1 MSLVIGV
8 ERKRMKVILDIET
21 DGFNPSKIH
30 CIVAKDIDTNLV
42 TVFDPDTMY
51 SFNSWAKKVD
61 KFIMHNGLSF
71 DAPVLNRLLGTG
83 ITPDKIID
91 TLILSQLFNPI
102 REKGHSLKAWG
113 EKLNML
119 KGGEDVNFSK
129 YDFNMLNYCKQDVE
143 ITHAVYNELVK
154 ESNGFSQESSDLEHN
169 IRLILD
175 QQEKNGFA
183 FDMMKAQQL
192 LAKLKEDIYDLE
204 QWSLEEFEPTIVEM
218 KTKTKEIPFNIG
230 SRQQIA
236 DRLMKKGWKPKQFTD
251 KKNIIINEAV
261 LKTIK
266 EPELKLTAER
276 FSKYFLLQKRAVMV
290 ESWIDACDND
300 NRVHGKVM
308 TLRTITGRMA
318 HNSPNMAQVPAVY
331 SPYGKDCR
339 GLWTISDPMKYKLVG
354 TDASGLELR
363 CLAHYLND
371 TTYTDEILNGDIH
384 TKNMELA
391 GLANRDQAKTFI
403 YAFLYGAGAEK
414 IGKIV
419 GAGKEQG
426 NSLIKRFLSNLPS
439 LRRLRE
445 QVESVSRRGKIKAI
459 DGRYLKVRS
468 PHSALNTLLQG
479 AGAIVCKQWLLHIIT
494 RVYNKK
500 LDAKLVAS
508 VHDEYQFE
516 VANKDVN
523 EFCSITKIA
532 MKETE
537 KTLKLRCPLDNDYK
551 VGVTWAETH

>member
-1 MSLVIGV
+1 V
-8 ERKRMKVILDIET
+8 EQMKVVLDIET

-30 CIVAKDIDTNLV
+30 CIVAKDIDTNIV
-42 TVFDPDTMY
+42 YVWDSSNMY
-51 SFNSWAKKVD
+51 GFKSWAKDVD

-71 DAPVLNRLLGTG
+71 DAPVLNKLLDADILPGN
-83 ITPDKIID
+83 IVD

-119 KGGEDVNFSK
+119 KGGKDVNFFK
-129 YDFNMLNYCKQDVE
+129 YNQAMLDYCKQDVE
-143 ITHAVYNELVK
+143 ITHAVYNELKK
-154 ESNGFSQESSDLEHN
+154 ESKGFTKESIDLEHD

-183 FDMMKAQQL
+183 FNIRKAQEL
-192 LAKLKEDIYDLE
+192 LAKLKDDIYDLE

-230 SRQQIA
+230 SSQQIA
-236 DRLMKKGWKPKQFTD
+236 DRLMKRGWKPKQFTD
-251 KKNIIINEAV
+251 KDNIIINEAV

-276 FSKYFLLQKRAVMV
+276 FAKYFLLQKRAVMV
-290 ESWIDACDND
+290 ESWIEACDKS

-308 TLRTITGRMA
+308 TLRTVTGRMA
-318 HNSPNMAQVPAVY
+318 HNSPNMAQVPATY
-331 SPYGKDCR
+331 SPYGKECR
-339 GLWTISDPMKYKLVG
+339 GLWTISDAMNYKLVG

-371 TTYTDEILNGDIH
+371 TSYTDEILNGDIH

-391 GLANRDQAKTFI
+391 GIKNRDQAKTFI

-414 IGKIV
+414 IGKII

-426 NSLIKRFLSNLPS
+426 NVLINRFLSNLPS
-439 LRRLRE
+439 LKRLRS
-445 QVESVSRRGKIKAI
+445 QVENAGYRGKIKAI

-468 PHSALNTLLQG
+468 AHSALNTLLQG
-479 AGAIVCKQWLLHIIT
+479 AGAIICKHWLLRIT
-494 RVYNKK
+494 HRVYNKK
-500 LDAKLVAS
+500 LNVKLVAS

-516 VANKDVN
+516 VHNKDIS

-537 KTLKLRCPLDNDYK
+537 NLLKLRCPLDNDYK
-551 VGVTWAETH
+551 VGTTWAETH

>member
-1 MSLVIGV
+1 
-8 ERKRMKVILDIET
+8 MKVILDIET

-30 CIVAKDIDTNLV
+30 CIVAKNVDTNLV

-102 REKGHSLKAWG
+102 REKGHSLRAWG

-218 KTKTKEIPFNIG
+218 KTKIKEIPFNIG

>member
-1 MSLVIGV
+1 
-8 ERKRMKVILDIET
+8 MKVVLDIET
-21 DGFNPSKIH
+21 DQLNASVVN
-30 CIVAKDIDTNLV
+30 CIVAKNIDTNLV
-42 TVFDPDTMY
+42 TVFDPDNMHVFKNWSKNIEQY
-51 SFNSWAKKVD
+51 
-61 KFIMHNGLSF
+61 IMHNGLSF
-71 DAPVLNRLLGTG
+71 DAPVLNRLLGTN
-83 ITPDKIID
+83 IKPSQVLD
-91 TLILSQLFNPI
+91 TLILSQLFNPM
-102 REKGHSLKAWG
+102 REGGNGLKAWG
-113 EKLNML
+113 DRFKFPKGSIENFAKYTDEL
-119 KGGEDVNFSK
+119 KK
-129 YDFNMLNYCKQDVE
+129 YCIQDVE

-154 ESNGFSQESSDLEHN
+154 ESKGFSKESIDLEHD
-169 IRLILD
+169 IRLIID

-183 FDMMKAQQL
+183 FNIQKAQEL
-192 LAKLKEDIYDLE
+192 LAKLKDDIYDLE

-236 DRLMKKGWKPKQFTD
+236 DRLIKRGWKPKQFTD
-251 KKNIIINEAV
+251 KENIIINEAV

-266 EPELKLTAER
+266 EPELKLIAER
-276 FSKYFLLQKRAVMV
+276 FAKYFLLQKRAVMV
-290 ESWIDACDND
+290 ESWIEACDEN
-300 NRVHGKVM
+300 NKVHGRVM

-318 HNSPNMAQVPAVY
+318 HNSPNMAQVPATY
-331 SPYGKDCR
+331 SPYGKECR
-339 GLWTISDPMKYKLVG
+339 NLWTVSDPTKYKLVG

-371 TTYTDEILNGDIH
+371 TNYTDEILNGDIH

-391 GLANRDQAKTFI
+391 GIKNRDQAKTFI

-426 NSLIKRFLSNLPS
+426 NMLIKRFLSNLPS
-439 LRRLRE
+439 LKRLRE
-445 QVESVSRRGKIKAI
+445 QVETAGRRGRILAI

-468 PHSALNTLLQG
+468 AHSALNTLLQG
-479 AGAIVCKQWLLHIIT
+479 AGAIICKHWLLRMTH

-500 LDAKLVAS
+500 LDVKLVAS

-516 VANKDVN
+516 VANKDVG

-532 MKETE
+532 IKETE
-537 KTLKLRCPLDNDYK
+537 NLLKLRCPLDNDYK
-551 VGVTWAETH
+551 VGVTWTETH

>member
-1 MSLVIGV
+1 
-8 ERKRMKVILDIET
+8 MKVILDIET

-30 CIVAKDIDTNLV
+30 CIVAKNVDTNLV

-102 REKGHSLKAWG
+102 REKGHSLRAWG
-113 EKLNML
+113 EKLNMR

-143 ITHAVYNELVK
+143 ITHAVYNELIK

-339 GLWTISDPMKYKLVG
+339 ELWTISDPMKYKLVG

>member
-1 MSLVIGV
+1 
-8 ERKRMKVILDIET
+8 MKVVLDIET
-21 DGFNPSKIH
+21 DGFNPTKVH
-30 CIVAKDIDTNLV
+30 CIVAKDITTNTV
-42 TVFDPDTMY
+42 TVFDPSTMY
-51 SFNSWAKKVD
+51 GFNNWAKQVD

-71 DAPVLNRLLGTG
+71 DAPVLNRLLGTEIAPG
-83 ITPDKIID
+83 KIID

-119 KGGEDVNFSK
+119 KGGEDVNFFK
-129 YDFNMLNYCKQDVE
+129 YDKAMLDYCKQDVE
-143 ITHAVYNELVK
+143 ITHAVYKELVK
-154 ESNGFSQESSDLEHN
+154 ESEGFSQESVDLEHD
-169 IRLILD
+169 IRLIID
-175 QQEKNGFA
+175 QHEKNGVA
-183 FDMMKAQQL
+183 IDMMKAQQL
-192 LAKLKEDIYDLE
+192 LATLKDDIYDLE

-261 LKTIK
+261 LKKIK

-290 ESWIDACDND
+290 ESWIEACDND

-318 HNSPNMAQVPAVY
+318 HNSPNMAQIPAVY
-331 SPYGKDCR
+331 SPYGKACR
-339 GLWTISDPMKYKLVG
+339 GLWTVSDITKYKLVG

-371 TTYTDEILNGDIH
+371 TNYTDEILNGDIH

-391 GLANRDQAKTFI
+391 GLEGRAQAKTFI
-403 YAFLYGAGAEK
+403 YAFLYGAGPEK

-419 GAGKEQG
+419 GEGRDKG
-426 NSLIKRFLSNLPS
+426 NILINRFLSNLPA
-439 LRRLRE
+439 LKRLRN
-445 QVESVSRRGKIKAI
+445 QVENASRRGKIKAI

-468 PHSALNTLLQG
+468 THSALNTLLQG
-479 AGAIVCKQWLLHIIT
+479 AGAIICKQWLLHIIK

-500 LDAKLVAS
+500 LDVKLVAS

-516 VANKDVN
+516 VANEDVN

-537 KTLKLRCPLDNDYK
+537 KTLNLRCPLDNDYK
-551 VGVTWAETH
+551 VGVTWKETH

>member
-1 MSLVIGV
+1 
-8 ERKRMKVILDIET
+8 MKVVLDIET

-30 CIVAKDIDTNLV
+30 CIVAKDIDTNTI
-42 TVFDPDTMY
+42 TVWDSANSY
-51 SFNSWAKKVD
+51 SFKNWAKGVD

-71 DAPVLNRLLGTG
+71 DAPVLNRLLDAEILPGN
-83 ITPDKIID
+83 IID

-119 KGGEDVNFSK
+119 KGGEGVNFLK
-129 YDFNMLNYCKQDVE
+129 YNKAMLDYCKQDVE
-143 ITHAVYNELVK
+143 ITHAVYNELKK
-154 ESNGFSQESSDLEHN
+154 ESKGFTKESIDLEHD

-183 FDMMKAQQL
+183 FNIRKAQEL
-192 LAKLKEDIYDLE
+192 LAKLKDDIYDLE

-236 DRLMKKGWKPKQFTD
+236 DRLMKRGWKPKQFTD
-251 KKNIIINEAV
+251 KDNIIINEAV

-276 FSKYFLLQKRAVMV
+276 FAKYFLLQKRAVMV
-290 ESWIDACDND
+290 ESWIEACDES
-300 NRVHGKVM
+300 NRVHGRVM
-308 TLRTITGRMA
+308 TLRTVTGRMA
-318 HNSPNMAQVPAVY
+318 HNSPNMAQVPATY
-331 SPYGKDCR
+331 SPYGKECR
-339 GLWTISDPMKYKLVG
+339 GLWTISDAMNYKLVG

-371 TTYTDEILNGDIH
+371 TSYTDEILNGDIH

-391 GLANRDQAKTFI
+391 GIKNRDQAKTFI

-414 IGKIV
+414 IGKII

-426 NSLIKRFLSNLPS
+426 NVLINRFLSNLPS
-439 LRRLRE
+439 LKRLRS
-445 QVESVSRRGKIKAI
+445 QVENAGYRGKIKAI

-468 PHSALNTLLQG
+468 AHSALNTLLQG
-479 AGAIVCKQWLLHIIT
+479 AGAIICKHWLLRIT
-494 RVYNKK
+494 HRVYNKK
-500 LDAKLVAS
+500 LDVRLVAS

-516 VANKDVN
+516 VHNKDIS

-537 KTLKLRCPLDNDYK
+537 NLLKLRCPLDNDYK
-551 VGVTWAETH
+551 VGTTWAETH

>member
-1 MSLVIGV
+1 
-8 ERKRMKVILDIET
+8 MKVVLDIET

-30 CIVAKDIDTNLV
+30 CIVAKDIDTN
-42 TVFDPDTMY
+42 TVYVWDSSNMY
-51 SFNSWAKKVD
+51 SFKSWAKDVD

-71 DAPVLNRLLGTG
+71 DAPVLNKLLDAEILPGN
-83 ITPDKIID
+83 IID

-119 KGGEDVNFSK
+119 KGGEGVNFLK
-129 YDFNMLNYCKQDVE
+129 YNQAMLDYCKQDVE
-143 ITHAVYNELVK
+143 ITHAVYKELLK
-154 ESNGFSQESSDLEHN
+154 ESKGFTKESIDLEHD
-169 IRLILD
+169 IRLIID

-183 FDMMKAQQL
+183 FNIRKAQEL
-192 LAKLKEDIYDLE
+192 LAKLKDDIYDLE

-236 DRLMKKGWKPKQFTD
+236 DRLMKRGWKPKQFTD
-251 KKNIIINEAV
+251 KDNIIINEAV

-276 FSKYFLLQKRAVMV
+276 FAKYFLLQKRAVMV
-290 ESWIDACDND
+290 ESWIEACDKS

-308 TLRTITGRMA
+308 TLRTVTGRMA
-318 HNSPNMAQVPAVY
+318 HNSPNMAQVPATY
-331 SPYGKDCR
+331 SPYGKECR
-339 GLWTISDPMKYKLVG
+339 GLWTVSDAMNYKLVG

-371 TTYTDEILNGDIH
+371 TSYTDEILNGDIH

-391 GLANRDQAKTFI
+391 GIKNRDQAKTFI

-414 IGKIV
+414 IGKII

-426 NSLIKRFLSNLPS
+426 NVLINRFLSNLPS
-439 LRRLRE
+439 LKRLRS
-445 QVESVSRRGKIKAI
+445 QVENAGYRGKIKAI

-468 PHSALNTLLQG
+468 AHSALNTLLQG
-479 AGAIVCKQWLLHIIT
+479 AGAIICKHWLLRIT
-494 RVYNKK
+494 HRVYNKK
-500 LDAKLVAS
+500 LDVKLVAS

-516 VANKDVN
+516 VHNKDIS

-537 KTLKLRCPLDNDYK
+537 NLLKLRCPLDNDYK
-551 VGVTWAETH
+551 VGTTWAETH

>member
-1 MSLVIGV
+1 
-8 ERKRMKVILDIET
+8 MKVVLDIET
-21 DGFNPSKIH
+21 DGFNPSKVH
-30 CIVAKDIDTNLV
+30 CIVAKDINTNVV
-42 TVFDPDTMY
+42 TVFDPSTMY
-51 SFNSWAKKVD
+51 SFNNWAKQVD

-71 DAPVLNRLLGTG
+71 DVPVLNRLLNSNILPG
-83 ITPDKIID
+83 DVID
-91 TLILSQLFNPI
+91 TLVLSQLFNPI
-102 REKGHSLKAWG
+102 REKGHSLRAWG

-129 YDFNMLNYCKQDVE
+129 YDYNMLKYCKQDVE

-154 ESNGFSQESSDLEHN
+154 ESKGFSKESIDLEHD
-169 IRLILD
+169 IRLIID

-183 FDMMKAQQL
+183 FDIQKAQEL
-192 LAKLKEDIYDLE
+192 LAKLKDDIYDLE

-236 DRLMKKGWKPKQFTD
+236 DRLMKRGWKPKQFTD
-251 KKNIIINEAV
+251 KDNIIINEAV

-266 EPELKLTAER
+266 EPELKLIAER
-276 FSKYFLLQKRAVMV
+276 FAKYFLLQKRAVMV
-290 ESWIDACDND
+290 ESWIEACDEN
-300 NRVHGKVM
+300 NKVHGRVM

-318 HNSPNMAQVPAVY
+318 HNSPNMAQVPATY
-331 SPYGKDCR
+331 SPYGKECR
-339 GLWTISDPMKYKLVG
+339 NLWTVSDPTKYKLVG

-371 TTYTDEILNGDIH
+371 TSYTDEILNGDIH

-468 PHSALNTLLQG
+468 THSALNTLLQG
-479 AGAIVCKQWLLHIIT
+479 AGAIICKQWLLHIIK

-500 LDAKLVAS
+500 LDVKLVAS

-516 VANKDVN
+516 VANEDVN

>member
-1 MSLVIGV
+1 
-8 ERKRMKVILDIET
+8 MKVILDIET

-30 CIVAKDIDTNLV
+30 CIVAKDVATN
-42 TVFDPDTMY
+42 TVYVWDSYNMY
-51 SFNSWAKKVD
+51 GFKSWTKDVD

-71 DAPVLNRLLGTG
+71 DAPVLNRLLGIG

-102 REKGHSLKAWG
+102 REKGHSLRAWG

-129 YDFNMLNYCKQDVE
+129 YDFNMLKYCKQDVE

-204 QWSLEEFEPTIVEM
+204 QWSLEEFKPTIVEM

-290 ESWIDACDND
+290 ESWINACDND

>member
-1 MSLVIGV
+1 MVQ
-8 ERKRMKVILDIET
+8 MKVVLDIET
-21 DGFNPSKIH
+21 DGFNPSKVH
-30 CIVAKDIDTNLV
+30 CIVAKDINTNVV
-42 TVFDPDTMY
+42 TVFDPSTMY
-51 SFNSWAKKVD
+51 SFNNWAKQVD

-71 DAPVLNRLLGTG
+71 DVPVLNRLLNSNILPG
-83 ITPDKIID
+83 DVID
-91 TLILSQLFNPI
+91 TLVLSQLFNPI

-129 YDFNMLNYCKQDVE
+129 YDYNMLKYCKQDVE

-154 ESNGFSQESSDLEHN
+154 ESKGFSKESIDLEHD
-169 IRLILD
+169 IRLIID

-183 FDMMKAQQL
+183 FDIQKAQEL
-192 LAKLKEDIYDLE
+192 LAKLKDDIYDLE

-236 DRLMKKGWKPKQFTD
+236 DRLMKRGWKPKQFTD
-251 KKNIIINEAV
+251 KDNIIINEAV

-266 EPELKLTAER
+266 EPELKLIAER
-276 FSKYFLLQKRAVMV
+276 FAKYFLLQKRAVMV
-290 ESWIDACDND
+290 ESWIEACDEN
-300 NRVHGKVM
+300 NKVHGRVM

-318 HNSPNMAQVPAVY
+318 NNSPNMAQVPATY
-331 SPYGKDCR
+331 SPYGKECR
-339 GLWTISDPMKYKLVG
+339 NLWTVSDPTKYKLVG

-371 TTYTDEILNGDIH
+371 TNYTDEILNGDIH

-391 GLANRDQAKTFI
+391 GIKNRDQAKTFI

-426 NSLIKRFLSNLPS
+426 NMLIKRFLSNLPS
-439 LRRLRE
+439 LKRLRE
-445 QVESVSRRGKIKAI
+445 QVETAGRRGRILAI

-468 PHSALNTLLQG
+468 AHSALNTLLQG
-479 AGAIVCKQWLLHIIT
+479 AGAIICKHWLLHIIK

-500 LDAKLVAS
+500 LDVKLVAS

-516 VANKDVN
+516 VANKDVG

-532 MKETE
+532 IKETE

-551 VGVTWAETH
+551 VGVTWTETH

>member
-1 MSLVIGV
+1 
-8 ERKRMKVILDIET
+8 MKVVLDIET
-21 DGFNPSKIH
+21 DGFNPTKVH
-30 CIVAKDIDTNLV
+30 CIVAKDITTNTV
-42 TVFDPDTMY
+42 TVFDPSTMY
-51 SFNSWAKKVD
+51 GFNNWAKQVD

-71 DAPVLNRLLGTG
+71 DAPVLNRLLGTEIAPG
-83 ITPDKIID
+83 KIID

-119 KGGEDVNFSK
+119 KGGEDVNFFK
-129 YDFNMLNYCKQDVE
+129 YDKAMLDYCKQDVE
-143 ITHAVYNELVK
+143 ITHAVYKELVK
-154 ESNGFSQESSDLEHN
+154 ESEGFSQESVDLEHD
-169 IRLILD
+169 IRLIID

-192 LAKLKEDIYDLE
+192 LATLKDDIYDLE
-204 QWSLEEFEPTIVEM
+204 QWALEEFEPTIVEM

-251 KKNIIINEAV
+251 KKNIIINETV

-290 ESWIDACDND
+290 ESWIEACDND

-318 HNSPNMAQVPAVY
+318 HNSPNMAQIPAVY
-331 SPYGKDCR
+331 SPYGKACR
-339 GLWTISDPMKYKLVG
+339 GLWTVSDITKYKLVG

-371 TTYTDEILNGDIH
+371 TNYTDEILNGDIH

-391 GLANRDQAKTFI
+391 GLEGRAQAKTFI
-403 YAFLYGAGAEK
+403 YAFLYGAGPEK

-419 GAGKEQG
+419 GEGRDKG
-426 NSLIKRFLSNLPS
+426 NILINRFLSNLPA
-439 LRRLRE
+439 LKRLRN
-445 QVESVSRRGKIKAI
+445 QVENASRRGKIKAI

-468 PHSALNTLLQG
+468 THSALNTLLQG
-479 AGAIVCKQWLLHIIT
+479 AGAIICKQWLLHIIK

-500 LDAKLVAS
+500 LDVKLVAS

-516 VANKDVN
+516 VANEDVN

-537 KTLKLRCPLDNDYK
+537 RTLNLRCPLDNDYK
-551 VGVTWAETH
+551 VGVTWKETH

>member
-1 MSLVIGV
+1 
-8 ERKRMKVILDIET
+8 MKVILDIET

-30 CIVAKDIDTNLV
+30 CIVAKNVDTNLV

-102 REKGHSLKAWG
+102 REKGHSLRAWG

-276 FSKYFLLQKRAVMV
+276 FSKYFYYR
-290 ESWIDACDND
+290 
-300 NRVHGKVM
+300 
-308 TLRTITGRMA
+308 
-318 HNSPNMAQVPAVY
+318 
-331 SPYGKDCR
+331 
-339 GLWTISDPMKYKLVG
+339 
-354 TDASGLELR
+354 
-363 CLAHYLND
+363 
-371 TTYTDEILNGDIH
+371 
-384 TKNMELA
+384 
-391 GLANRDQAKTFI
+391 
-403 YAFLYGAGAEK
+403 
-414 IGKIV
+414 
-419 GAGKEQG
+419 
-426 NSLIKRFLSNLPS
+426 
-439 LRRLRE
+439 RE
-445 QVESVSRRGKIKAI
+445 Q
-459 DGRYLKVRS
+459 
-468 PHSALNTLLQG
+468 
-479 AGAIVCKQWLLHIIT
+479 
-494 RVYNKK
+494 
-500 LDAKLVAS
+500 
-508 VHDEYQFE
+508 
-516 VANKDVN
+516 
-523 EFCSITKIA
+523 
-532 MKETE
+532 
-537 KTLKLRCPLDNDYK
+537 
-551 VGVTWAETH
+551 

>member
-1 MSLVIGV
+1 
-8 ERKRMKVILDIET
+8 MKVVLDIET

-30 CIVAKDIDTNLV
+30 CIVAKDIDTNTI
-42 TVFDPDTMY
+42 TVWDSANSY
-51 SFNSWAKKVD
+51 SFKNWAKGVD

-71 DAPVLNRLLGTG
+71 DAPVLNRLLDAEILPGN
-83 ITPDKIID
+83 IID

-119 KGGEDVNFSK
+119 KGGEGVNFLK
-129 YDFNMLNYCKQDVE
+129 YNKAMLDYCKQDVE
-143 ITHAVYNELVK
+143 ITHAVYNELKK
-154 ESNGFSQESSDLEHN
+154 ESKGFTKESIDLEHD

-183 FDMMKAQQL
+183 FNIRKAQEL
-192 LAKLKEDIYDLE
+192 LAKLKDDIYDLE

-236 DRLMKKGWKPKQFTD
+236 DRLMKRGWKPKQFTD
-251 KKNIIINEAV
+251 KDNIIINEAV

-266 EPELKLTAER
+266 EPDLKLTADR
-276 FSKYFLLQKRAVMV
+276 FAKYFLLQKRAVMV
-290 ESWIDACDND
+290 ESWIEACDKS

-308 TLRTITGRMA
+308 TLRTVTGRMA
-318 HNSPNMAQVPAVY
+318 HNSPNMAQVPATY
-331 SPYGKDCR
+331 SPYGKECR
-339 GLWTISDPMKYKLVG
+339 GLWTISDAMNYKLVG

-371 TTYTDEILNGDIH
+371 TSYTDEILNGDIH

-391 GLANRDQAKTFI
+391 GIKNRDQAKTFI

-414 IGKIV
+414 IGKII

-426 NSLIKRFLSNLPS
+426 NVLINRFLSNLPS
-439 LRRLRE
+439 LKRLRS
-445 QVESVSRRGKIKAI
+445 QVENAGYRGKIKAI

-468 PHSALNTLLQG
+468 AHSALNTLLQG
-479 AGAIVCKQWLLHIIT
+479 AGAIICKHWLLRIT
-494 RVYNKK
+494 HRVYNKK
-500 LDAKLVAS
+500 LDVRLVAS

-516 VANKDVN
+516 VHNKDIS

-537 KTLKLRCPLDNDYK
+537 NLLKLRCPLDNDYK
-551 VGVTWAETH
+551 VGTTWAETH

>member
-1 MSLVIGV
+1 
-8 ERKRMKVILDIET
+8 MKVILDIET

-30 CIVAKDIDTNLV
+30 CIVAKNIDTNVV
-42 TVFDPDTMY
+42 TVFDPDNMY
-51 SFNSWAKKVD
+51 SFNNWAKNVD

-71 DAPVLNRLLGTG
+71 DAPVMNRLLGTN

-113 EKLNML
+113 EKLNMP
-119 KGGEDVNFSK
+119 KGGEDVNFST
-129 YDFNMLNYCKQDVE
+129 YDFNMLQYCKQDVE
-143 ITHAVYNELVK
+143 ITHAVYNHLVN
-154 ESNGFSQESSDLEHN
+154 ESKGFSQESVNLEHT
-169 IRLILD
+169 IRLIID

-183 FDMMKAQQL
+183 FNMQKAQEL
-192 LAKLKEDIYDLE
+192 LAKLKDDIYDLE
-204 QWSLEEFEPTIVEM
+204 QWALEEFEPTIVEM

-236 DRLMKKGWKPKQFTD
+236 DRLMKRGWKPKQFTD

-276 FSKYFLLQKRAVMV
+276 FAKYFLLQKRAVMV
-290 ESWIDACDND
+290 ESWIEACDND

-318 HNSPNMAQVPAVY
+318 HNSPNMAQVPATY

-371 TTYTDEILNGDIH
+371 TNYTDEILNGDIH

-391 GLANRDQAKTFI
+391 GIKDRDQAKTFI

-426 NSLIKRFLSNLPS
+426 NLLINRFLSNLPS
-439 LRRLRE
+439 LKRLRG
-445 QVESVSRRGKIKAI
+445 QVENAGKRGKIKAI

-479 AGAIVCKQWLLHIIT
+479 AGAIICKQWLLHIMK
-494 RVYNKK
+494 RVYSKK

-516 VANKDVN
+516 VANTDVG
-523 EFCSITKIA
+523 EFCNITKVAI
-532 MKETE
+532 KETE
-537 KTLKLRCPLDNDYK
+537 TTLKLRCPLDNDYK
-551 VGVTWAETH
+551 VGLTWAETH

>member
-1 MSLVIGV
+1 
-8 ERKRMKVILDIET
+8 MKVVLDIET

-30 CIVAKDIDTNLV
+30 CIVAKDIDTN
-42 TVFDPDTMY
+42 TVYVWDSSNMY
-51 SFNSWAKKVD
+51 GFKSWAKGVD

-71 DAPVLNRLLGTG
+71 DAPVLNKLLDAEILPGN
-83 ITPDKIID
+83 IVD

-102 REKGHSLKAWG
+102 REKGHGLKAWG

-119 KGGEDVNFSK
+119 KGGEGVNFLK
-129 YDFNMLNYCKQDVE
+129 YNKAMLDYCKQDVE
-143 ITHAVYNELVK
+143 ITHAVYKELLK
-154 ESNGFSQESSDLEHN
+154 ESKGFTKESIDLEHD
-169 IRLILD
+169 IRLIID

-183 FDMMKAQQL
+183 FDIRKAQEL
-192 LAKLKEDIYDLE
+192 LAKLKDDIYDLE

-236 DRLMKKGWKPKQFTD
+236 DRLMKRGWKPKQFTD
-251 KKNIIINEAV
+251 KDNIIINEAV

-276 FSKYFLLQKRAVMV
+276 FAKYFLLQKRAVMV
-290 ESWIDACDND
+290 ESWIEACDTN
-300 NRVHGKVM
+300 NRVHGRVM
-308 TLRTITGRMA
+308 TLRTVTGRMA
-318 HNSPNMAQVPAVY
+318 HNSPNMAQVPATY

-339 GLWTISDPMKYKLVG
+339 GLWTISDTINYKLVG

-371 TTYTDEILNGDIH
+371 TSYTDEILNGDIH

-391 GLANRDQAKTFI
+391 GIKDRDQAKTFI

-419 GAGKEQG
+419 GAGKQQG
-426 NSLIKRFLSNLPS
+426 NVLINRFLSNLPS
-439 LRRLRE
+439 LKRLRS
-445 QVESVSRRGKIKAI
+445 QVESAGYKGRIKAI

-479 AGAIVCKQWLLHIIT
+479 AGAIICKHWLLRIIH

-500 LDAKLVAS
+500 LDVKLVAS

-516 VANKDVN
+516 VHNKDIS
-523 EFCSITKIA
+523 EFCNITKIA

-537 KTLKLRCPLDNDYK
+537 NLLKLRCPLDNDYK

>member
-1 MSLVIGV
+1 
-8 ERKRMKVILDIET
+8 MKVILDIET

-30 CIVAKDIDTNLV
+30 CIVAKNVDTNLV

-102 REKGHSLKAWG
+102 REKGHSLRAWG
-113 EKLNML
+113 EKLNMR

-143 ITHAVYNELVK
+143 ITHAVYNELIK

-339 GLWTISDPMKYKLVG
+339 GLWTVSDPMKYKLVG

>member
-1 MSLVIGV
+1 MVQV
-8 ERKRMKVILDIET
+8 KVVLDIET
-21 DGFNPSKIH
+21 DGFNPSKVH
-30 CIVAKDIDTNLV
+30 CIVAKNIDTNVV
-42 TVFDPDTMY
+42 TVFDPSTMY
-51 SFNSWAKKVD
+51 SFNNWAKQVD

-71 DAPVLNRLLGTG
+71 DVPVLNRLLNSNILPG
-83 ITPDKIID
+83 DVID
-91 TLILSQLFNPI
+91 TLVLSQLFNPI

-113 EKLNML
+113 EKLNMP

-426 NSLIKRFLSNLPS
+426 NVLIKRFLSNLPS
-439 LRRLRE
+439 LKRLRE
-445 QVESVSRRGKIKAI
+445 QVENAGRRGRIKAI

-468 PHSALNTLLQG
+468 SHSALNTLLQG
-479 AGAIVCKQWLLHIIT
+479 AGAIICKHWLLRIT
-494 RVYNKK
+494 HRVYNKK
-500 LDAKLVAS
+500 LDVKLVAS

-516 VANKDVN
+516 VANKDVG

-532 MKETE
+532 IKETE
-537 KTLKLRCPLDNDYK
+537 NLLKLRCPLDNDYK

>member
-1 MSLVIGV
+1 
-8 ERKRMKVILDIET
+8 MKVVLDIET

-30 CIVAKDIDTNLV
+30 CIVAKDVSTN
-42 TVFDPDTMY
+42 TVYVWDSSNMY
-51 SFNSWAKKVD
+51 GFKSWTKDVD

-83 ITPDKIID
+83 IAPDKIID

-102 REKGHSLKAWG
+102 REKGHSLRAWG

-129 YDFNMLNYCKQDVE
+129 YDFNMLKYCKQDVE
-143 ITHAVYNELVK
+143 ITHAVYNALVK

-204 QWSLEEFEPTIVEM
+204 QWSLEEFQPTIVEM

-236 DRLMKKGWKPKQFTD
+236 DRLIKKGWKPKQFTD

-290 ESWIDACDND
+290 ESWINACDND

-500 LDAKLVAS
+500 LDVKLLAS

>member
-1 MSLVIGV
+1 MQVV
-8 ERKRMKVILDIET
+8 LDIET

-30 CIVAKDIDTNLV
+30 CIVAKNIDTNLV
-42 TVFDPDTMY
+42 TVFDPDHLY
-51 SFNSWAKKVD
+51 SFNSWSKNVD

-71 DAPVLNRLLGTG
+71 DAPILNRLLGAT
-83 ITPDKIID
+83 IKPDRIID
-91 TLILSQLFNPI
+91 TLILSQLFNPL
-102 REKGHSLKAWG
+102 RDKGHSLKAWG

-119 KGGEDVNFSK
+119 KGGEGVNFLV
-129 YDFNMLNYCKQDVE
+129 YNQAMLDYCKQDVE
-143 ITHAVYNELVK
+143 ITHAVYKELINESKGFSK
-154 ESNGFSQESSDLEHN
+154 ESVDLEHKV
-169 IRLILD
+169 RLILN
-175 QQEKNGFA
+175 QQENNGFA
-183 FDMMKAQQL
+183 FNMRKAQEL
-192 LAKLKEDIYDLE
+192 RAKLRDDLHDLE

-236 DRLMKKGWKPKQFTD
+236 DRLIKRGWKPSQYTD
-251 KKNIIINEAV
+251 KDNIIMNEAV

-266 EPELKLTAER
+266 EPSLKIIAER
-276 FSKYFLLQKRAVMV
+276 FAKYFLLQKRVVMI
-290 ESWIDACDND
+290 EAWIDACQEDE
-300 NRVHGKVM
+300 RVHGRVM
-308 TLRTITGRMA
+308 TLRTVTGRMA
-318 HNSPNMAQVPAVY
+318 HNSPNMAQVPATY

-339 GLWTISDPMKYKLVG
+339 NLWTVSDPVRYKLVG

-391 GLANRDQAKTFI
+391 GIKDRDQAKTFI
-403 YAFLYGAGAEK
+403 YAFLYGAGPDK

-426 NSLIKRFLSNLPS
+426 KILIKRFLSNLPA
-439 LRRLRE
+439 LKRLRE
-445 QVESVSRRGKIKAI
+445 QVEDAGKRGRIKAI

-468 PHSALNTLLQG
+468 VHSALNTLLQG
-479 AGAIVCKQWLLHIIT
+479 AGAIICKQWLVHIMS
-494 RVYNKK
+494 RVYQKN
-500 LDAKLVAS
+500 LDVKLVAS

-516 VANKDVN
+516 VLNKDVGD
-523 EFCSITKIA
+523 FCVITKIA

-537 KTLKLRCPLDNDYK
+537 QTLKLRCPLDNDYK
-551 VGVTWAETH
+551 VGTTWTETH

>member
-1 MSLVIGV
+1 MY
-8 ERKRMKVILDIET
+8 
-21 DGFNPSKIH
+21 GFKN
-30 CIVAKDIDTNLV
+30 
-42 TVFDPDTMY
+42 
-51 SFNSWAKKVD
+51 WAKQVD

-71 DAPVLNRLLGTG
+71 DAPVLNRLLGTE
-83 ITPDKIID
+83 IVPEKIID

-119 KGGEDVNFSK
+119 KGGEDVNFSR
-129 YDFNMLNYCKQDVE
+129 YDFNMLKYCKQDVE
-143 ITHAVYNELVK
+143 ITHAVYKELVK
-154 ESNGFSQESSDLEHN
+154 ESEGFSQESVDLEHD

-183 FDMMKAQQL
+183 FDIMKAQQL
-192 LAKLKEDIYDLE
+192 LATLKDDIYDLE

-236 DRLMKKGWKPKQFTD
+236 DRLMKRGWKPKQYTD

-266 EPELKLTAER
+266 EPELKLIAER

-290 ESWIDACDND
+290 ESWIEACDND
-300 NRVHGKVM
+300 NKVHGRVM

-318 HNSPNMAQVPAVY
+318 HNSPNMAQIPAVY
-331 SPYGKDCR
+331 SPYGKACR
-339 GLWTISDPMKYKLVG
+339 GLWTVSNITKYKLVG

-371 TTYTDEILNGDIH
+371 EKYTDEILNGDIH

-391 GLANRDQAKTFI
+391 GLEGRAQAKTFI
-403 YAFLYGAGAEK
+403 YAFLYGAGPEK

-419 GAGKEQG
+419 GGGRDKG
-426 NSLIKRFLSNLPS
+426 NILINRFLSNLPA
-439 LRRLRE
+439 LKRLRN
-445 QVESVSRRGKIKAI
+445 QVENASRRGRIKAI

-468 PHSALNTLLQG
+468 THSALNTLLQG
-479 AGAIVCKQWLLHIIT
+479 AGAIICKQWLLHMIK
-494 RVYNKK
+494 RVYNQN
-500 LDAKLVAS
+500 LDVKLVAS

-537 KTLKLRCPLDNDYK
+537 RTLNLRCPLDNDYK
-551 VGVTWAETH
+551 VGVTWKETH

>member
-1 MSLVIGV
+1 
-8 ERKRMKVILDIET
+8 MKVILDIET

-30 CIVAKDIDTNLV
+30 CIVAKDIDTN
-42 TVFDPDTMY
+42 TIIIFDPERMY
-51 SFNSWAKKVD
+51 SFKNWAKDVD
-61 KFIMHNGLSF
+61 TFIMHNGLSF
-71 DAPVLNRLLGTG
+71 DAPVLNRLLNAEILPGN
-83 ITPDKIID
+83 IID

-102 REKGHSLKAWG
+102 REKGHGLKAWG

-119 KGGEDVNFSK
+119 KGGEGVNFLVYNK
-129 YDFNMLNYCKQDVE
+129 AMLDYCIQDVH
-143 ITHAVYNELVK
+143 ITHAVYNELKK
-154 ESNGFSQESSDLEHN
+154 ESKGFSKESIDLEHD

-183 FDMMKAQQL
+183 FDIRKAQEL
-192 LAKLKEDIYDLE
+192 LAKLKDDIYDLE
-204 QWSLEEFEPTIVEM
+204 QWSLEEFDPTIVEM

-236 DRLMKKGWKPKQFTD
+236 DRLMKRGWKPKQYTD
-251 KKNIIINEAV
+251 KNNIIINETV

-290 ESWIDACDND
+290 ESWIEACDD
-300 NRVHGKVM
+300 TNRVHGRVM
-308 TLRTITGRMA
+308 TLRTVTGRMA

-371 TTYTDEILNGDIH
+371 TNYTDEILNGDIH

-391 GLANRDQAKTFI
+391 GIKDRDQAKTFI

-426 NSLIKRFLSNLPS
+426 NVLINRFLSNLPS
-439 LRRLRE
+439 LKRLRS
-445 QVESVSRRGKIKAI
+445 QVEKAGYRGKIKAI

-479 AGAIVCKQWLLHIIT
+479 AGAIICKHWLLHITKRI
-494 RVYNKK
+494 YNKK
-500 LDAKLVAS
+500 LDVKLVAS

-523 EFCSITKIA
+523 EFGSITKIA

>member
-1 MSLVIGV
+1 
-8 ERKRMKVILDIET
+8 MKVILDIET

-30 CIVAKDIDTNLV
+30 CIVAKDIDTN
-42 TVFDPDTMY
+42 TIIIFDPERMY
-51 SFNSWAKKVD
+51 SFKNWAKDVD
-61 KFIMHNGLSF
+61 TFIMHNGLSF
-71 DAPVLNRLLGTG
+71 DAPVLNRLLNAEILPGN
-83 ITPDKIID
+83 IID

-102 REKGHSLKAWG
+102 REKGHGLKAWG
-113 EKLNML
+113 EKLNIL
-119 KGGEDVNFSK
+119 KGGEGVNFLVYNK
-129 YDFNMLNYCKQDVE
+129 AMLDYCIQDVH
-143 ITHAVYNELVK
+143 ITHAVYNELKK
-154 ESNGFSQESSDLEHN
+154 ESKGFSKESIDLEHD
-169 IRLILD
+169 IRLIID

-183 FDMMKAQQL
+183 FDIRKAQEL
-192 LAKLKEDIYDLE
+192 LAKLKDDIYDLE
-204 QWSLEEFEPTIVEM
+204 QWSLEEFDPTIVEM

-236 DRLMKKGWKPKQFTD
+236 DRLMKRGWKPKQYTD
-251 KKNIIINEAV
+251 KKNIIINETV

-290 ESWIDACDND
+290 ESWIEACDD
-300 NRVHGKVM
+300 TNRVHGRVM
-308 TLRTITGRMA
+308 TLRTVTGRMA

-339 GLWTISDPMKYKLVG
+339 GLWTISDPRTYKLVG

-371 TTYTDEILNGDIH
+371 TNYTDEILNGDIH

-391 GLANRDQAKTFI
+391 GIKDRDQAKTFI

-426 NSLIKRFLSNLPS
+426 NVLINRFLSNLPS
-439 LRRLRE
+439 LKRLRS
-445 QVESVSRRGKIKAI
+445 QVENAGYRGKIKAI

-479 AGAIVCKQWLLHIIT
+479 AGAIICKHWLLHITKRI
-494 RVYNKK
+494 YNKK
-500 LDAKLVAS
+500 LDVKLVAS

-516 VANKDVN
+516 VANKDV
-523 EFCSITKIA
+523 EDFCSITKIA

>member
-1 MSLVIGV
+1 
-8 ERKRMKVILDIET
+8 MKVILDIET

-30 CIVAKDIDTNLV
+30 CIVAKNVDTNLV

-102 REKGHSLKAWG
+102 REKGHSLRAWG

-143 ITHAVYNELVK
+143 ITHAVYNELIK

-339 GLWTISDPMKYKLVG
+339 GLWTVSDPMKYKLVG

>member
-1 MSLVIGV
+1 
-8 ERKRMKVILDIET
+8 MKVILDIET
-21 DGFNPSKIH
+21 DGFNPTKVH
-30 CIVAKDIDTNLV
+30 CIVAKDITTNTV
-42 TVFDPDTMY
+42 TVFDPGNMY
-51 SFNSWAKKVD
+51 GFNNWAKQVD

-71 DAPVLNRLLGTG
+71 DAPVLNRLLGTE
-83 ITPDKIID
+83 ITPGKIID

-102 REKGHSLKAWG
+102 REKGHSLKVWG

-119 KGGEDVNFSK
+119 KGGEDVNFFK
-129 YDFNMLNYCKQDVE
+129 YDKAMLDYCKQDVE
-143 ITHAVYNELVK
+143 ITHAVYKELVK
-154 ESNGFSQESSDLEHN
+154 ESEGFSQESVDLEHD
-169 IRLILD
+169 IRLIID

-183 FDMMKAQQL
+183 FDIMKAQQL
-192 LAKLKEDIYDLE
+192 LATLKDDIYDLE

-251 KKNIIINEAV
+251 KNNIIINEAV
-261 LKTIK
+261 LKKIK

-290 ESWIDACDND
+290 ESWIEACDND

-318 HNSPNMAQVPAVY
+318 HNSPNMAQIPAVY
-331 SPYGKDCR
+331 SPYGKACR
-339 GLWTISDPMKYKLVG
+339 GLWTVSDITKYKLVG

-371 TTYTDEILNGDIH
+371 TNYTDEILNGDIH

-391 GLANRDQAKTFI
+391 GLEGRAQAKTFI
-403 YAFLYGAGAEK
+403 YAFLYGAGPEK

-419 GAGKEQG
+419 GEGRDKG
-426 NSLIKRFLSNLPS
+426 NILINRFLSNLPA
-439 LRRLRE
+439 LKRLRN
-445 QVESVSRRGKIKAI
+445 QVENASRRGKIKAI

-468 PHSALNTLLQG
+468 THSALNTLLQG
-479 AGAIVCKQWLLHIIT
+479 AGAIICKQWLLHIIK

-500 LDAKLVAS
+500 LDVKLVAS

-516 VANKDVN
+516 VANEDVN

-537 KTLKLRCPLDNDYK
+537 RTLNLRCPLDNDYK
-551 VGVTWAETH
+551 VGVTWKETH

>member
-1 MSLVIGV
+1 
-8 ERKRMKVILDIET
+8 MKVILDIET

-30 CIVAKDIDTNLV
+30 CIVAKDVSTN
-42 TVFDPDTMY
+42 TVYVWDSSNMY
-51 SFNSWAKKVD
+51 GFKSWTKYVD

-102 REKGHSLKAWG
+102 REKGHSLRAWG
-113 EKLNML
+113 EKLNMR

-129 YDFNMLNYCKQDVE
+129 YDFNMLKYCKQDVE

>member
-1 MSLVIGV
+1 
-8 ERKRMKVILDIET
+8 MKVILDIET

-30 CIVAKDIDTNLV
+30 CIVAKNVDTNLV

-102 REKGHSLKAWG
+102 REKGHSLRAWG

-218 KTKTKEIPFNIG
+218 KTKTKEISFNIG

-290 ESWIDACDND
+290 ESWINACDND

-439 LRRLRE
+439 LKRLRE

>member
-1 MSLVIGV
+1 M
-8 ERKRMKVILDIET
+8 EQMKVVLDIET

-30 CIVAKDIDTNLV
+30 CIVAKDIDTNIV
-42 TVFDPDTMY
+42 YVWDSSNMY
-51 SFNSWAKKVD
+51 GFKSWAKDVD

-71 DAPVLNRLLGTG
+71 DAPVLNKLLDADILPGN
-83 ITPDKIID
+83 IVD

-119 KGGEDVNFSK
+119 KGGKDVNFFK
-129 YDFNMLNYCKQDVE
+129 YNQAMLDYCKQDVE
-143 ITHAVYNELVK
+143 ITHAVYNELKK
-154 ESNGFSQESSDLEHN
+154 ESKGFTKESIDLEHD

-183 FDMMKAQQL
+183 FNIRKAQEL
-192 LAKLKEDIYDLE
+192 LAKLKDDIYDLE

-236 DRLMKKGWKPKQFTD
+236 DRLMKRGWKPKQFTD
-251 KKNIIINEAV
+251 KDNIIINETV

-276 FSKYFLLQKRAVMV
+276 FAKYFLLQKRAVMV
-290 ESWIDACDND
+290 ESWIEACDKS

-308 TLRTITGRMA
+308 TLRTVTGRMA
-318 HNSPNMAQVPAVY
+318 HNSPNMAQVPATY
-331 SPYGKDCR
+331 SPYGKECR
-339 GLWTISDPMKYKLVG
+339 GLWTISDAMNYKLVG

-371 TTYTDEILNGDIH
+371 TSYTDEILNGDIH

-391 GLANRDQAKTFI
+391 GIKNRDQAKTFI

-414 IGKIV
+414 IGKII

-426 NSLIKRFLSNLPS
+426 NVLINRFLSNLPS
-439 LRRLRE
+439 LKRLRS
-445 QVESVSRRGKIKAI
+445 QVENAGYRGKIKAI

-468 PHSALNTLLQG
+468 AHSALNTLLQG
-479 AGAIVCKQWLLHIIT
+479 AGAIICKHWLLRIT
-494 RVYNKK
+494 HRVYNKK
-500 LDAKLVAS
+500 LNVKLVAS

-516 VANKDVN
+516 VHNKDIS

-537 KTLKLRCPLDNDYK
+537 NLLKLRCPLDNDYK
-551 VGVTWAETH
+551 VGTTWAETH